1 MKKFFVTAAALCM
14 TFSLGAQTSTP
25 AEEKPANPY
34 QFTMIYDVPATSI
47 KDQASSGT
55 CWSFASCAFLE
66 SELLRMGKG
75 DYDLSEMWIARHAYL
90 EKAKKYARMHGK
102 AEYSQGGAT
111 HDVMNM
117 IRLYGIV
124 PEEVYTGLQYGTD
137 KHLHSEVEAVLK
149 GYMKG
154 VISNANGKLTPV
166 WADGLNGIL
175 DAYFGEVPETF
186 VYNGKEYTPQ
196 SFAEEL
202 GLNMDDYVSFTSFTH
217 HPFYTQF
224 AMEVPDNWAWG
235 LSWNVPM
242 DELMRIIDNALE
254 NGYTVDWA
262 SDVSEPG
269 FQYSKGFA
277 VIPSATSE
285 TMKDSEWAKW
295 ESLSPR
301 SQSSMIA
308 KATEPLDEVTVTQEM
323 RQEAF
328 DNYQTTDDHGMLITG
343 MAKDQNGKIFYKVKN
358 SWDVSNLYDGY
369 FYASKPFVEYKTLN
383 ILVHKNAVPKDLRKK
398 LGIK

>member
-14 TFSLGAQTSTP
+14 AFSLGAQTS
-25 AEEKPANPY
+25 N
-34 QFTMIYDVPATSI
+34 
-47 KDQASSGT
+47 
-55 CWSFASCAFLE
+55 
-66 SELLRMGKG
+66 
-75 DYDLSEMWIARHAYL
+75 L

-217 HPFYTQF
+217 HP
-224 AMEVPDNWAWG
+224 
-235 LSWNVPM
+235 
-242 DELMRIIDNALE
+242 
-254 NGYTVDWA
+254 
-262 SDVSEPG
+262 
-269 FQYSKGFA
+269 
-277 VIPSATSE
+277 
-285 TMKDSEWAKW
+285 
-295 ESLSPR
+295 
-301 SQSSMIA
+301 
-308 KATEPLDEVTVTQEM
+308 
-323 RQEAF
+323 
-328 DNYQTTDDHGMLITG
+328 
-343 MAKDQNGKIFYKVKN
+343 
-358 SWDVSNLYDGY
+358 
-369 FYASKPFVEYKTLN
+369 
-383 ILVHKNAVPKDLRKK
+383 
-398 LGIK
+398 